1 MTATPRLVVVGLGP
15 GDPDTG
21 DSWPEVA
28 VVLQHLGLPGERV
41 EQVSFDEA
49 LAALRADEL
58 AAVFIPVPAAAR
70 SFAAAGAE
78 LARLASLVATL
89 RERCPWDREQTHSS
103 LVRHLLEEAYEA
115 IEAIDGLSDPP
126 TPAQAAH
133 FEEEIGDLLCQVYF
147 HATLAA
153 ETGSFDLEG
162 VARTLREKLVARHPH
177 VFGDRVARDAGM
189 VVANWERGKLGEKGR
204 TSLMDGIP
212 PAMPALAAAVKVERK
227 AAGAGLGF
235 AETGDPAGV
244 RAHLEELL
252 ELLAPAAVDAGDAG
266 EVGEVVDA
274 GGAGEF
280 GEAAAGAEPAGEEQ
294 LGELLLEVARMAA
307 AAGLDAEGALRRATS
322 RFKARFVAAEGAAA
336 EQGALLHDLSPGERL
351 RLWHRC

>member
-1 MTATPRLVVVGLGP
+1 MTAKPRVVVVGLGP
-15 GDPDTG
+15 GDPDAG
-21 DSWPEVA
+21 VSWPEVA
-28 VVLQHLGLPGERV
+28 VVLQRLGLPGERV
-41 EQVSFDEA
+41 EQVPFDEA

-89 RERCPWDREQTHSS
+89 RERCPWDREQTHAS

-153 ETGSFDLEG
+153 ETGSFDLES
-162 VARTLREKLVARHPH
+162 VARALREKLVARHPH

-235 AETGDPAGV
+235 AETGDPAAV
-244 RAHLEELL
+244 KAHLEALL
-252 ELLAPAAVDAGDAG
+252 DVLAPAAG
-266 EVGEVVDA
+266 EVAVET
-274 GGAGEF
+274 
-280 GEAAAGAEPAGEEQ
+280 AGEEQ
-294 LGELLLEVARMAA
+294 LGELLLDVARMAA
-307 AAGLDAEGALRRATS
+307 AAGLDAEGALRRATA
-322 RFKARFVAAEGAAA
+322 RFKERFVAAEGAAA
-336 EQGALLHDLSPGERL
+336 EQGALLHDLAPGERL
-351 RLWHRC
+351 QLWHRC

>member
-1 MTATPRLVVVGLGP
+1 MTAKPRVVVVGLGP
-15 GDPDTG
+15 GDPDPG
-21 DSWPEVA
+21 DPWPEVA
-28 VVLQHLGLPGERV
+28 VVLQRLGLPGERV
-41 EQVSFDEA
+41 EQVPFDEA
-49 LAALRADEL
+49 LAALRADDL

-89 RERCPWDREQTHSS
+89 RERCPWDREQTHAS

-153 ETGSFDLEG
+153 ESGSFDLES
-162 VARTLREKLVARHPH
+162 VARALREKLVARHPH
-177 VFGDRVARDAGM
+177 VFCDRVARDAGM

-235 AETGDPAGV
+235 AETGDPVGV
-244 RAHLEELL
+244 KAHLEALL
-252 ELLAPAAVDAGDAG
+252 DVLAPAAG
-266 EVGEVVDA
+266 ESP
-274 GGAGEF
+274 
-280 GEAAAGAEPAGEEQ
+280 GEATAETAGEEQ

-307 AAGLDAEGALRRATS
+307 AAGLDAEGALRRATE
-322 RFKARFVAAEGAAA
+322 RFKKRFVAAEGAAA
-336 EQGALLHDLSPGERL
+336 EQGALLHDLAPGERL
-351 RLWHRC
+351 QLWHRC